1 MENPTDL
8 PFNPKP
14 PTILHLDLNSC
25 FATIEQQANPKLRG
39 KPVAVA
45 AYTTPSGCIIAPS
58 VEAKRLGVRLGM
70 RVKDGKMICPHLI
83 VLPPDPWKYR
93 NVHLSLKNLLKT
105 YTDLVFPRSID
116 EFVLDLEGFPAYAKG
131 MLEVGKEIKE
141 RIKKEIGDWL
151 TVSVGIGPNR
161 FLAKTAASLHKPDGL
176 DVIDRN
182 NYLDIYARLKLT
194 DLCGIKIQNTVRLN
208 NAGIYTVLDFY
219 YASSWQLQSA
229 FASIVGYHWYL
240 RLRGWETDD
249 VEFARQSF
257 GNSYALPKPLVS
269 PAELAPLLRKL
280 VEKTGIRMRKSGYWT
295 KGVHV
300 ALLYRDGS
308 FWHRG
313 YTLPDYI
320 FDCRDIYKAAF
331 RILLQSPYQKPVRN
345 LAVSCFNLKKAANM
359 QMDLFGNLEKKQK
372 LVEAVDKINEKW
384 GDFVITPA
392 LMLGMENTIIDRV
405 SYGNIKELQNM
416 VISNLCADDTDFQS
430 KT

>member
-1 MENPTDL
+1 
-8 PFNPKP
+8 
-14 PTILHLDLNSC
+14 
-25 FATIEQQANPKLRG
+25 
-39 KPVAVA
+39 
-45 AYTTPSGCIIAPS
+45 
-58 VEAKRLGVRLGM
+58 
-70 RVKDGKMICPHLI
+70 
-83 VLPPDPWKYR
+83 
-93 NVHLSLKNLLKT
+93 
-105 YTDLVFPRSID
+105 
-116 EFVLDLEGFPAYAKG
+116 